1 MHRRKKERN
10 SFVLISIYSIHS
22 IHLIKDVTSYV
33 IARTLG
39 VVETTL
45 ASTNDKVTIAI
56 EELAAVGVAA
66 GAGRGS
72 DVDSEDEGGEKA
84 DTSGGG
90 ERRFEMKIE
99 LDGTQQAPA
108 SDASGPPAYFFSP
121 TEEKNLDLS
130 GANILS
136 PAVSRQGSPGVERR
150 RRELAPVSED
160 VLLAGPD
167 RAAAAAAVAD
177 VGEEGYASASTDSFA
192 VVEHEQPVSDA
203 GPAPDSGLRRRVGV
217 SEENAATQ
225 HLQM

>member
-1 MHRRKKERN
+1 MHRRKKEKN

-72 DVDSEDEGGEKA
+72 DVGSEDDEGGEEA
-84 DTSGGG
+84 DTSGG

-167 RAAAAAAVAD
+167 RAAAATAVAD

-203 GPAPDSGLRRRVGV
+203 GTAPDTGLRRRLGV

>member
-1 MHRRKKERN
+1 M
-10 SFVLISIYSIHS
+10 
-22 IHLIKDVTSYV
+22 IKDVTSYV

-72 DVDSEDEGGEKA
+72 DVESEDEGGEKA

-160 VLLAGPD
+160 MLLAGPD
-167 RAAAAAAVAD
+167 RAAGSGAAAAVAD

-217 SEENAATQ
+217 SQENAATQ
-225 HLQM
+225 YQQL